1 MLHIVKYPHPALR
14 YASRPVER
22 IDGELKDVV
31 GAMFALMYEAKG
43 VGLAANQV
51 GLPFRF
57 FVLNVTAD
65 PERKDQELVF
75 INPEIVKRHSWEDEE
90 EGCLSLPGL
99 YSKVRR
105 PRKVK
110 VRAYDLA
117 GREVEFESDELF
129 GRAMQHE
136 TDHLDGK
143 LFIDYLGP
151 LARHGIKGNLK
162 TFETEFREAQKSG
175 AYPDDAEIVQRLK
188 EMPAPSI
195 AAVGNHEAAPVPD
208 AAPADA

>member
-1 MLHIVKYPHPALR
+1 MLHIVKYPHPVLR
-14 YASRPVER
+14 YSSRPVER
-22 IDGELKDVV
+22 IDEALKSVV
-31 GAMFALMYEAKG
+31 REMFGLMYEARG

-65 PERKDQELVF
+65 PEQKDQELVF
-75 INPEIVKRHSWEDEE
+75 INPEIVKRHSWADDE

-105 PRKVK
+105 PKKVR
-110 VRAYDLA
+110 VRAYNLA
-117 GREVEFESDELF
+117 GEQVEFESDDLF
-129 GRAMQHE
+129 GRALQHE

-151 LARHGIKGNLK
+151 LARHGIKGNLR
-162 TFETEFREAQKSG
+162 TFESEFREAQKNG
-175 AYPDDAEIVQRLK
+175 TYPSDAEIVKQL
-188 EMPAPSI
+188 ETMPAPTI
-195 AAVGNHEAAPVPD
+195 EAVAPPARSD
-208 AAPADA
+208 A

>member
-14 YASRPVER
+14 FASRPVER
-22 IDGELKDVV
+22 IDEDLKAVV
-31 GAMFALMYEAKG
+31 REMFSLMYESRG

-65 PERKDQELVF
+65 PDQADQELVF
-75 INPEIVKRHSWEDEE
+75 INPEIVKRHSWEDDE

-105 PRKVK
+105 PKKVK
-110 VRAYDLA
+110 VRAYNLS
-117 GREVEFESDELF
+117 GQEVEFEADELF

-136 TDHLDGK
+136 IDHLDGK

-151 LARHGIKGNLK
+151 LARHGIKGNLR
-162 TFETEFREAQKSG
+162 TFESEFREAQKAG
-175 AYPDDAEIVQRLK
+175 AYPEDAEIIRRLK
-188 EMPAPSI
+188 EMPAPTI
-195 AAVGNHEAAPVPD
+195 AAVSGP
-208 AAPADA
+208 APADA

>member
-1 MLHIVKYPHPALR
+1 MLHIVKYPHPVLR
-14 YASRPVER
+14 FASRPVER
-22 IDGELKDVV
+22 IDEDLKAVV
-31 GAMFALMYEAKG
+31 RDMFSLMYEFRG

-65 PERKDQELVF
+65 PDQADQELVF
-75 INPEIVKRHSWEDEE
+75 INPEIVKRHSWEDDE

-105 PRKVK
+105 PKKVK
-110 VRAYDLA
+110 VRAYNLA
-117 GREVEFESDELF
+117 GQEVEFEADELF

-136 TDHLDGK
+136 IDHLDGK

-151 LARHGIKGNLK
+151 LARHGIKGNLR
-162 TFETEFREAQKSG
+162 TFEGEFREAQKAG
-175 AYPDDAEIVQRLK
+175 VYPEDAEIIRRLK
-188 EMPAPSI
+188 EMPAPTI
-195 AAVGNHEAAPVPD
+195 AAVTGP
-208 AAPADA
+208 APADA